1 MKQIAYES
9 KYVDSRLPAL
19 LVEQFML
26 SWRAPAEYANTAQ
39 LRLEGF
45 KGVLEGR
52 SNGLDF
58 LLKKGKM
65 EFYLEFMCMVKT
77 GKEQRIMTDS
87 LDELTQFY
95 VALVKQQFYEESDE
109 QAKKCNLLL
118 SLRKYFVSSIKHVPQ
133 NERKSESVI
142 IRAFSNLVA
151 LLLLNLEPSA
161 SKLNSKYVE
170 HA

>member
-118 SLRKYFVSSIKHVPQ
+118 SLRKYFVSSIKQ
-133 NERKSESVI
+133 NIVISEEFLKTGRTLASEIFIQNSVFI
-142 IRAFSNLVA
+142 VRT
-151 LLLLNLEPSA
+151 PSG
-161 SKLNSKYVE
+161 E
-170 HA
+170 F